1 MINAQMA
8 FEAAQK
14 VNRANWLKEAAE
26 RLSNRI
32 LSVANTGKRELTCSI
47 DDLIIGAENIS
58 EAGEM
63 LSYIDK
69 ILEELGYDHII
80 KPNGTLI
87 IGW

>member
-1 MINAQMA
+1 MINAQIA

-14 VNRANWLKEAAE
+14 VNRANWLKAAAE
-26 RLSNRI
+26 RLSDQI
-32 LSVANTGKRELTCSI
+32 LSVANTGKRELTCST
-47 DDLIIGAENIS
+47 DDLIVGAENLS

-63 LSYIDK
+63 LSYIDG

-80 KPNGTLI
+80 KPDGTLI

>member
-1 MINAQMA
+1 MINAQIA

-14 VNRANWLKEAAE
+14 VNRANWLKAAAE
-26 RLSNRI
+26 RLSDQI
-32 LSVANTGKRELTCSI
+32 LSVANTGKRELICST
-47 DDLIIGAENIS
+47 DDLIVGAENLS

-63 LSYIDK
+63 LSYIDS

-80 KPNGTLI
+80 KPDGTLI